1 MINYYF
7 GQSYSELLLK
17 LDDFT
22 IYCTNE
28 QTKKAFE
35 LGAPILKEEHF
46 SPVCWKS
53 ELINP
58 TAEQMI
64 GWLESKGFYFRLNT
78 NGCSVEI
85 DYSCIL
91 EIVNTPRKKA
101 TLQAI
106 DTALD
111 YYINM
116 LK

>member
-1 MINYYF
+1 M
-7 GQSYSELLLK
+7 EL
-17 LDDFT
+17 DEFT
-22 IYCTNE
+22 IYCTKE
-28 QTKKAFE
+28 QTKKALE
-35 LGAPILKEEHF
+35 LGAKIENENWCFEGSDMLEYKLYA
-46 SPVCWKS
+46 K
-53 ELINP
+53 IP

-91 EIVNTPRKKA
+91 EIVNTNRKKA

-111 YYINM
+111 YLLPI
-116 LK
+116 KK